1 MKVLLIILS
10 VFLIQSSILYSGI
23 YELNDEHLIDSTFES
38 WHELKFKNIIK
49 QKHDNSCGAAS
60 LATLLKLHN
69 LAVTEDEIL
78 DLIKNEGSTSFFD
91 LKHIAEA
98 KGFFATGVAVSFDT
112 LLKLKIPVIIHLR
125 TKYTDHFTVL
135 TGIHN
140 NFFELADPSWGNVLI
155 TYHKFKKMY
164 SGKLLILNSIN
175 HTKPRKI
182 KNGHYNLTF
191 TLTDF

>member
-1 MKVLLIILS
+1 MKVLLIIIS
-10 VFLIQSSILYSGI
+10 VFLFQSSSIHSGI
-23 YELNDEHLIDSTFES
+23 YELNNEHLINSTFKS
-38 WHELKFKNIIK
+38 WYELKFNNIIK

-60 LATLLKLHN
+60 LATLLKLYK
-69 LAVTEDEIL
+69 LTVTEDEIL
-78 DLIKNEGSTSFFD
+78 DLIKNQGSTSFLD

-140 NFFELADPSWGNVLI
+140 NFFELADPSWGNVFI
-155 TYHKFKKMY
+155 THHKFKKMY
-164 SGKLLILNSIN
+164 SGKLLILNSLNDISP
-175 HTKPRKI
+175 KKI
-182 KNGHYNLTF
+182 KNSTYNLTF
-191 TLTDF
+191 TLADF